1 MCLQVCYETIFSC
14 MYTSTCML
22 PAARKVKPGRLS
34 TASLMS
40 ILTSSAALP
49 ICMQGRQE
57 VHFLF
62 LNTLLHCLASFPGLP
77 FLLFHLHPQWYTAVK
92 ESLFHLC
99 VLQGWPGNEA
109 GRYGNEAGRYGNE
122 ATYQEPAWVTSLSPT
137 MCCSFTT
144 PRLRGCL
151 GNAWMFCKERYYEVL
166 SDWGAVQQ
174 MQKNIIVGS

>member
-62 LNTLLHCLASFPGLP
+62 LSTMLHCLASRFCSSTMIYSSQRATLPLMCITGVAWEWGREVWEWGYISSHFTLTNNVLFLHHSKINGL
-77 FLLFHLHPQWYTAVK
+77 FGKCLN
-92 ESLFHLC
+92 
-99 VLQGWPGNEA
+99 VLQRKILWSIEW
-109 GRYGNEAGRYGNE
+109 
-122 ATYQEPAWVTSLSPT
+122 TVTTDSFWVT
-137 MCCSFTT
+137 
-144 PRLRGCL
+144 
-151 GNAWMFCKERYYEVL
+151 E
-166 SDWGAVQQ
+166 VQQ
-174 MQKNIIVGS
+174 MQNNIIVGS